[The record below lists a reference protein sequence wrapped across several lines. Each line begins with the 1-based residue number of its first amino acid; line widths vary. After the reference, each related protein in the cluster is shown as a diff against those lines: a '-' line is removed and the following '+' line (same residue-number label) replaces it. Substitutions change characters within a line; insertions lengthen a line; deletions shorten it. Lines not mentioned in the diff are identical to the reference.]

1 MSVMKVLLGQA
12 SRILAVCLLLW
23 AIAPRYGRA
32 RAASTAAGVFIYAAD
47 DGGKVFAS
55 RDGGATWQ
63 GAQPANQADIGALA
77 VSPLHPETAYLL
89 ARGYAGSRTATLYR
103 TQDAGGHWQPLSGPD
118 ALARDGAAS
127 LAAGPG
133 SLYLTTAGGVFA
145 SSDGQTWARLA
156 APVGRLIPD
165 PQRAA
170 TLALAGASRISLSVD
185 SGATWASVGPENT
198 QIYDVAFSP
207 RDADAAAAY
216 TSRGVYRSS
225 DGGRT
230 WQHVQGSTAAP
241 KQDASGAVQGL
252 NPANPDELAVVTP
265 QCGASASCGGASG
278 YNTIYRSLDSGVR
291 WSMLPGP
298 GQGETALL
306 APTVPGTLLVGTDS
320 GLYSYDLHAGA
331 RSGPVLGGSTIV
343 ALAAGVVPGSGGAA
357 PTPAVPIPVAGQ
369 VLPSALPHG
378 AIFAGL
384 GHGYLY
390 RSVDDGRSWQKAFS
404 GMAFNANIDSL
415 AATPSIVYAG
425 TDSAGVYASTDNGA
439 TWHADNGGN
448 ASLATA
454 MVTSLLV
461 DPRDALRVY
470 ATGYKGLY
478 RSGDGGMHWQL
489 YADVRSGYD
498 TLLVLDPGHP
508 STWLQIVPDHG
519 VEISADGGRT
529 WHHTTG
535 LADAQAWDV
544 AFDPRRP
551 NRAFA
556 AQRSGLYRSE
566 DGGESWQLLRFGGI
580 EARGGYSAVAVDPAD
595 SDRVVATAF
604 AADGGARAYRS
615 LDGGETWQTTGIPI
629 SGKAVAYSGSISML
643 RYDPSAPGTILAAES
658 GTHRVD
664 VSVDGGVTW
673 RRSADFGEGE
683 EVFALAISP
692 RGPLPVDPVA
702 PTATTEARYFGQTHH
717 LVGGPLLA
725 FFLAHGGVPM
735 FGLPLT
741 EAFSEGGALSQ
752 YFERARLVVSGE
764 GVRVGALG
772 VSLTAGR
779 GFGPASPV
787 AAGAAVRY
795 FPRTRHALSGRFL
808 AFWRQHH
815 GELLLGEP
823 ISEPLYEANG
833 DGSGRHY
840 LVQYCEDARLE
851 YHPELAGGPY
861 EVSLGQLGRQYLHR
875 IGWL

>member
-1 MSVMKVLLGQA
+1 M
-12 SRILAVCLLLW
+12 
-23 AIAPRYGRA
+23 
-32 RAASTAAGVFIYAAD
+32 
-47 DGGKVFAS
+47 
-55 RDGGATWQ
+55 
-63 GAQPANQADIGALA
+63 
-77 VSPLHPETAYLL
+77 
-89 ARGYAGSRTATLYR
+89 
-103 TQDAGGHWQPLSGPD
+103 
-118 ALARDGAAS
+118 
-127 LAAGPG
+127 
-133 SLYLTTAGGVFA
+133 
-145 SSDGQTWARLA
+145 
-156 APVGRLIPD
+156 PVGRLIPD

-170 TLALAGASRISLSVD
+170 TLALAGASRISLSLD
-185 SGATWASVGPENT
+185 GGTTWAAVGPEDT
-198 QIYDVAFSP
+198 RIYDLAFSP

-216 TSRGVYRSS
+216 TSRGVYRSR

-241 KQDASGAVQGL
+241 RQGTSEAVQQL

-265 QCGASASCGGASG
+265 WCGSSASCGGASG
-278 YNTIYRSLDSGVR
+278 YDTIYRSLDGGVS
-291 WSMLPGP
+291 WSTLPGP
-298 GQGETALL
+298 GRGETALL
-306 APTVPGTLLVGTDS
+306 LPTMPGTLLVGTDS
-320 GLYSYDLHAGA
+320 GLYTYDLHAGT
-331 RSGPVLGGSTIV
+331 RSGPVLGGSAIV
-343 ALAAGVVPGSGGAA
+343 ALAAGVVQGSDGAA
-357 PTPAVPIPVAGQ
+357 PSQAVPTPVASQ
-369 VLPSALPHG
+369 ASPYPLPHG

-390 RSVDDGRSWQKAFS
+390 RSVDDGRSWQKAFG
-404 GMAFNANIDSL
+404 GMAFNANIYSL

-425 TDSAGVYASTDNGA
+425 TDGAGVYASTDNGA
-439 TWHADNGGN
+439 TWHADNGGD
-448 ASLATA
+448 ASLAA
-454 MVTSLLV
+454 AKVTSLLV

-478 RSGDGGMHWQL
+478 RSGDGGLHWQL
-489 YADVRSGYD
+489 YADVRSGDD

-508 STWLQIVPDHG
+508 STWLHVVPDHG
-519 VEISADGGRT
+519 VEISADGGQT
-529 WHHTTG
+529 WHHSTG
-535 LADAQAWDV
+535 LAQAQVWDV

-556 AQRSGLYRSE
+556 TQRSGLYRSE
-566 DGGESWQLLRFGGI
+566 DGGESWQLLRGRGI

-595 SDRVVATAF
+595 SDRVVTATF
-604 AADGGARAYRS
+604 AGDGGSALAYRS
-615 LDGGETWQTTGIPI
+615 LDGGETWQTTGSPI
-629 SGKAVAYSGSISML
+629 SAKAVADLGSINTL
-643 RYDPSAPGTILAAES
+643 AYDPSAPGTILASEY

-673 RRSADFGEGE
+673 RRSADFGDGE

-692 RGPLPVDPVA
+692 RGPLPVDPVR
-702 PTATTEARYFGQTHH
+702 PTTTTEGRYFGQTHH

-725 FFLAHGGVPM
+725 FFLAHGAVPV

-741 EAFSEGGALSQ
+741 EAFSEGGARSQ
-752 YFERARLVVSGE
+752 YFERARLVVSGRSV
-764 GVRVGALG
+764 GVGALG

-808 AFWRQHH
+808 AYWQRHQ

-833 DGSGRHY
+833 DGSGRRY
-840 LVQYCEDARLE
+840 LVQYCEYARLE

-861 EVSLGQLGRQYLHR
+861 EVSLGQLGRQYLHQ